1 MGGDG
6 KTNRNGRIK
15 HRCVVTKFP
24 LLIHG
29 EKERASLLES
39 SSSLLLLLLFAK
51 LFSSVASHGCLRAVT
66 ESRDS

>member
-1 MGGDG
+1 MGGGG

-39 SSSLLLLLLFAK
+39 SSLLLLLFAK